1 MLIVFSDSAQ
11 EIQRYFPGRTCLV
24 LNVDEGER
32 YVWMLIRS
40 VLRGRRNLEGYITEV
55 AIKSKAQL
63 VISMQDNLSAL
74 YRLRQWLPQTPVA
87 LVQNGLRSLRG
98 DLLTEI
104 QSSDV
109 ANWQIDFYFGFTQQ
123 SCDQVGELAT
133 KRIPIG
139 SFRSN
144 CTPRSHIAK
153 DQVLSYISTL
163 RTDIPLTT
171 IIGGWADK
179 TPVTYRD
186 ILTERLRILREVLH
200 IGQKYGLRPR
210 VLGKGP
216 THFAEEDF
224 YRKHLPDFDF
234 EFVPRIDISTQY
246 RQVDRSTISVSTS
259 STLGYESLAR
269 GNRTAILQPD
279 AHILR
284 DPSLRFGWPTLTES
298 EGTFWSTSAS
308 SQRIQE
314 ILYFVNF
321 ATDLQ
326 WQQAVTQTIGIL
338 PEFDPGNTRFVR
350 QLSSWGAQQPHP
362 REEI

>member
-1 MLIVFSDSAQ
+1 
-11 EIQRYFPGRTCLV
+11 
-24 LNVDEGER
+24 
-32 YVWMLIRS
+32 MLIRS

-55 AIKSKAQL
+55 AVKSRAQL
-63 VISMQDNLSAL
+63 IISMQDNLSAL
-74 YRLRQWLPQTPVA
+74 FRLRQWLPQTPVA

-98 DLLTEI
+98 DLLNEI

-109 ANWQIDFYFGFTQQ
+109 TNWQIDFYFGFTQQ

-144 CTPRSHIAK
+144 CTPKNRVAK

-171 IIGGWADK
+171 VIGSWADK

-186 ILTERLRILREVLH
+186 ILTERLRILREVLD
-200 IGQKYGLRPR
+200 IGQEYGLRPR

-216 THFAEEDF
+216 AHSAEEDF

-246 RQVDRSTISVSTS
+246 RQVDRSTVSVSTS

-269 GNRTAILQPD
+269 GNRTVVLQPD
-279 AHILR
+279 AQILR

-298 EGTFWSTSAS
+298 EGAFWSTTAS
-308 SQRIQE
+308 SQRINE
-314 ILYFVNF
+314 ILDFVNF

-326 WQQAVTQTIGIL
+326 WQEALAKTIDIL
-338 PEFDPGNTRFVR
+338 PEFDPGNARFVR
-350 QLSSWGAQQPHP
+350 QLSSWGAQQRHP
-362 REEI
+362 REEV